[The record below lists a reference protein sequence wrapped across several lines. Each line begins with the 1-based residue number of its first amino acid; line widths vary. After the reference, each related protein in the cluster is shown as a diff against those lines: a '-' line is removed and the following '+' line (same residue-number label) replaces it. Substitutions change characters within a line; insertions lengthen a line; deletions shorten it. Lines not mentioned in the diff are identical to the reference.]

1 MAAAKDYDLVLFGAT
16 GFTGRL
22 VADYLA
28 SAPKREGRS
37 IHWAIA
43 GRNEQK
49 LEAISQQLDHVPVLV
64 ADALDPAQCKAIAER
79 AHAICTTV
87 GPYGKYGSALV
98 AACADAGTHYCDLTG
113 EVNWM
118 RAMIDAHHA
127 RATETGAR
135 IVHACGFDSIP
146 SDLGTWAAQ
155 QEHIRQRGHAAHS
168 ITAVYGPV
176 KGGMSGGT
184 ASSAFLLADAM
195 KDAAVRRLL
204 RNPYALDPDPEA
216 PHAPQPDNKQPGW
229 NKALGRFVVPFFM
242 ADTNSPVVRR
252 GHALAGHPW
261 GEDFQ
266 YREVMG
272 TPGNARGA
280 IMAATITGGLL
291 ALSEA
296 MKRPRLRD
304 ALKKRAPQPGQGP
317 SEEQRAAGHWRVTFI
332 ADGVPFYIVEDP
344 AGDPGYASTS
354 KMLGESALCLAFDD
368 LASPGGVLTPSVA
381 MGEALVERLRRAGL
395 RFHAM

>member
-1 MAAAKDYDLVLFGAT
+1 MKDYDLVLFGAT

-28 SAPKREGRS
+28 AAAKRERRS

-49 LEAISQQLDHVPVLV
+49 LEVISQQLDHVPVLV
-64 ADALDPAQCKAIAER
+64 ADAMDPAQCKGIAEKAR
-79 AHAICTTV
+79 AICTTV
-87 GPYGKYGSALV
+87 GPYGKYGAALV

-113 EVNWM
+113 EVNFM

-127 RATETGAR
+127 RATQTGAK

-155 QEHIRQRGHAAHS
+155 QEHIRQRGRAAHS

-184 ASSAFLLADAM
+184 ASSAFVLADAM
-195 KDAAVRRLL
+195 KDAGVRRLL
-204 RNPYALDPDPEA
+204 RDPYALDPE
-216 PHAPQPDNKQPGW
+216 PHPSARQPDNKKPGF
-229 NKALGRFVVPFFM
+229 NKALDNFIIPFFM

-252 GHALAGHPW
+252 GHALAGRPW

-266 YREVMG
+266 YCEVMG

-280 IMAATITGGLL
+280 VMAAVVTGGLL
-291 ALSEA
+291 AMSEA
-296 MKRPRLRD
+296 MKRPRLRE
-304 ALKKRAPQPGQGP
+304 ALRKRAPQPGQGP
-317 SEEQRAAGHWRVTFI
+317 SEEQRAAGHWRVRFV
-332 ADGVPFYIVEDP
+332 ADGEPFYVAEDP

-354 KMLGESALCLAFDD
+354 KMLGESALCLAFDK
-368 LASPGGVLTPSVA
+368 LASPGGVLTPSFA
-381 MGEALVERLRRAGL
+381 MGEMLVERLRRAGL
-395 RFHAM
+395 HFHPLG